1 MTHIQD
7 SGRRPD
13 STSAAVARTAQ
24 DKLGESAATVGDKA
38 TEVAQTAKEQAGQV
52 VGEATGQAR
61 DLIGE
66 FKDQLQDQAGS
77 QTRRL
82 AGNVRRLSDELRE
95 MSENGRADSTAAG
108 LVGRVADG
116 GRQVADRLEER
127 GPEGLIGDLQDFA
140 RRRPGVF
147 LAGAALA
154 GFAAARVVHGL
165 NAAGSDGTGPRAVP
179 AAGGDDYPAPA
190 PAVPPDVSPAV
201 SPAARPAVEPGSDGA
216 DTAPGAGPG
225 PYADPLDTYGQS
237 QPPHV
242 TPAPQGAPA
251 PPAYPPAS
259 RPETGGAHPTEGG

>member
-1 MTHIQD
+1 MTDIQD

-38 TEVAQTAKEQAGQV
+38 TEVAQTAKEQAAQV

-66 FKDQLQDQAGS
+66 FKDRLQDQAGS
-77 QTRRL
+77 QTSRL

-95 MSENGRADSTAAG
+95 MSENSGADSTAAG

-179 AAGGDDYPAPA
+179 AAGGEGYAAP
-190 PAVPPDVSPAV
+190 PPTVPPDVSPAA
-201 SPAARPAVEPGSDGA
+201 SPAAQPGSDGA
-216 DTAPGAGPG
+216 GTAPGAGRG
-225 PYADPLDTYGQS
+225 PYTDPLDTYGQS

-242 TPAPQGAPA
+242 TPAPKGAPA

-259 RPETGGAHPTEGG
+259 RSETGGAHPTEGG